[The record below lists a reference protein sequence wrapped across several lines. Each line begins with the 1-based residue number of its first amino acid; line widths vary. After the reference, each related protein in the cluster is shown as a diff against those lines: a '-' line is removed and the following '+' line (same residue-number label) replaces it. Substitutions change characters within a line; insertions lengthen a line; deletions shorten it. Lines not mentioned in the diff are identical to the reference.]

1 MDVCVCVCAFER
13 VVLHGLLAFQI
24 RQLDVLL
31 ANLIKASDATST
43 CIVPTLAD
51 ESHIVE
57 TPQYLI
63 IDNDGKHDNEQ
74 HHSIPDYASHHPEY
88 IHPCAT
94 WFRTYFV
101 GKPYITLVGDN
112 PSTIVV
118 VVHHGEKGTCRIIIR
133 STCKKASAREMIYD
147 GSKRLIDICILVC
160 WLSSSRAQS
169 TSGIPS

>member
-1 MDVCVCVCAFER
+1 MCVCGR
-13 VVLHGLLAFQI
+13 VILQGLFAFQI
-24 RQLDVLL
+24 RQLDGLL

-51 ESHIVE
+51 KSHIVE
-57 TPQYLI
+57 MPQYLI
-63 IDNDGKHDNEQ
+63 TENDDDEQ
-74 HHSIPDYASHHPEY
+74 HQSIPDYASHHPEY

-118 VVHHGEKGTCRIIIR
+118 VVYHEEKGTCRIIIR
-133 STCKKASAREMIYD
+133 STCKKASPK
-147 GSKRLIDICILVC
+147 KRI
-160 WLSSSRAQS
+160 
-169 TSGIPS
+169 